1 MSRPLLKFAIAVL
14 GVAAATNASASAT
27 VCGEAELLVEVLDG
41 RDQERQRSMG
51 MTAKGELLELYVAV
65 DGTWSVLMTGL
76 DGGACIVADGDA
88 EESIPDAR
96 TALAEAIRRPLVLS
110 R

>member
-1 MSRPLLKFAIAVL
+1 MSRLLKFAVAVF
-14 GVAAATNASASAT
+14 GMTAATEALGSST
-27 VCGEAELLVEVLDG
+27 LCGESELLIQVLDG

-51 MTAKGELLELYVAV
+51 MTAKGELLELYVAG
-65 DGTWSVLMTGL
+65 DGGWSILMTGL

-88 EESIPDAR
+88 AEPIPDAR
-96 TALAEAIRRPLVLS
+96 TTLAQAIRRPLVFQ

>member
-1 MSRPLLKFAIAVL
+1 MSRLLKLAVVAL
-14 GVAAATNASASAT
+14 GVTAATDAFGSAT
-27 VCGEAELLVEVLDG
+27 VCADSELLVQVLDG

-51 MTAKGELLELYVAV
+51 MTAQGELLELYVAG
-65 DGTWSVLMTGL
+65 DGAWSILMTGL

-88 EESIPDAR
+88 GEAIPDPC
-96 TALAEAIRRPLVLS
+96 TTLAQTSRRPLVFP